1 MANSKLLQK
10 SFMKNETS
18 KTNKEAV
25 VIIIYTKIAQMFS
38 INYLV
43 NLQISEAHS
52 ETWHLRGSFLRT

>member
-1 MANSKLLQK
+1 
-10 SFMKNETS
+10 MKKETS

-52 ETWHLRGSFLRT
+52 ET